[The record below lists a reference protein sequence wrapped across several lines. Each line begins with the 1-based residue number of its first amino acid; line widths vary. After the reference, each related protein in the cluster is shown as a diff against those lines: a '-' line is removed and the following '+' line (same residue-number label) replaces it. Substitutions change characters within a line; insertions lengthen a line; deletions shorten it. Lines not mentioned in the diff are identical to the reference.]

1 MFYTAVVRVG
11 GDVDEGTFR
20 DHFAAKFHFE
30 LQLKLLIRET
40 LVPVL
45 NVLMLP

>member
-1 MFYTAVVRVG
+1 MSS
-11 GDVDEGTFR
+11 DVDEGTFR
-20 DHFAAKFHFE
+20 DHFAATFPFV

-40 LVPVL
+40 VMLVL